1 MEYLP
6 LFGIM
11 LGLIIF
17 QQLVIM
23 YLYAKKNETHYE
35 RKGN

>member
-1 MEYLP
+1 MEFFW

-17 QQLVIM
+17 QQIVIM
-23 YLYAKKNETHYE
+23 YLYTKKNETHYS

>member
-1 MEYLP
+1 MEYLF
-6 LFGIM
+6 LFSIM

-17 QQLVIM
+17 QQIVIM